1 MDALENIEVLVD
13 EDGTIRTV
21 IRCAEE
27 DGLDPL
33 VIECVEPDDAFA
45 PQE

>member
-1 MDALENIEVLVD
+1 
-13 EDGTIRTV
+13 V